1 MSNFNTNLE
10 VLLNQ
15 ILQTLKGPDQTEV
28 LTTDAVS
35 TTAVSLPFL
44 IKSGYGSGSVVAVT
58 TSAFNGTTST
68 LSLKGSIDGITYVQV
83 YMDDDVT
90 ALTSTLA
97 TNSTYTFLLKKV
109 LFKYYK
115 LVYVVGDAT
124 LGTFSATT
132 FSKHTI

>member
-1 MSNFNTNLE
+1 MSTNNTQLE

-28 LTTDAVS
+28 VATSVAS
-35 TTAVSLPFL
+35 TVAISFPFL
-44 IKSGYGSGSVVAVT
+44 IKSGYTQGSVVSVT
-58 TSAFNGTTST
+58 DSTFNGTTST

-83 YMDDDVT
+83 DMDDDVT

-97 TNSTYTFLLKKV
+97 TNSTHTFLLKKV

-124 LGTFSATT
+124 LGTFSATV
-132 FSKHTI
+132 FSKHTV